1 MVALVKPSADQIERP
16 NARPDAA
23 SADGDLVEVLR
34 EIRDRLPPRPPA
46 AQTVGA
52 IRGASRRV
60 HSWVK
65 AAEPWGILCAVAALG
80 LTLWSLQEERLA
92 REEDRIN
99 RAWSLVAAAKVD
111 GAGNIGQI
119 DALETLA
126 TRRTD
131 LSRIKL
137 RGAYLEKIHLAG
149 AQLGGAD
156 LSHAILA
163 LADLSGSK
171 LDGTSFV
178 SSLLSIANLAY
189 ADLSRADFTNADLSK
204 RQTSLCNADLR
215 QFRWRQLTL
224 PLCDAHDPG
233 KTRQG
238 CPLRTILFGRPMG

>member
-1 MVALVKPSADQIERP
+1 MLLLRMAISWKSCGKSVIAFRRDRPLRKRWVPFAVPAGAFTVGLKRP
-16 NARPDAA
+16 NL
-23 SADGDLVEVLR
+23 G
-34 EIRDRLPPRPPA
+34 
-46 AQTVGA
+46 
-52 IRGASRRV
+52 
-60 HSWVK
+60 
-65 AAEPWGILCAVAALG
+65 GILCAVAALG

-171 LDGTSFV
+171 LDGASFV

-204 RQTSLCNADLR
+204 RQTSLCNADLC